1 MFMPLPD
8 PIREVLAVFRP
19 LFTAQTWRKLM
30 TLLTGTL
37 LAQGR
42 RTVAAALGAS
52 GNDQAPNWSCFHQVL
67 NRARWAPLAVS
78 RQLLLLI
85 VATFVPAGASVDLV
99 IDETLERRWGSKI
112 SKRGH
117 YRDSALSSRERS
129 VSSPG
134 LRWIVMAVV
143 VTLPW
148 TKQRWALPFLC
159 VLATTPEVSE
169 RLGKRHKT
177 VGMWAHQMIS
187 LVRRWLPDRSIKL
200 MGDTAYSVLELGLH
214 AQHQQVTLV
223 TTGRLDAVL
232 HEPPPE
238 RTRHTIGRPRVVGTR
253 LPALE
258 QVLQDPQ
265 TVWQKLTL
273 DWYGEGERT
282 LEICTGTALW
292 YRYGSDPLP
301 IRWVLTRDAS
311 GKRPPKAIFS
321 TDPTQTAEQ
330 IVTDFMKRWSLEV
343 TFEEGRAHLGIETQR
358 QWSDLAIERSTP
370 LLFGLYSLVT
380 LFGRALHPD
389 GHIPVAQAAWYRKH
403 TATFRDV
410 LALVRQ
416 HLWGYG
422 TFPTSPADAGVVLV
436 PRSTLKR
443 LSLAVC

>member
-1 MFMPLPD
+1 MPLPD
-8 PIREVLAVFRP
+8 PIIEVLTVFRP
-19 LFTAQTWRKLM
+19 LFTAPTWRKLM

-42 RTVAAALGAS
+42 RTVAAALRAC
-52 GNDQAPNWSCFHQVL
+52 GNSQATNWSCFHQVL
-67 NRARWAPLAVS
+67 NRARWSPLAVS

-85 VATFVPAGASVDLV
+85 VETFVPAGASVDLV

-134 LRWIVMAVV
+134 LRWIVMALVV
-143 VTLPW
+143 ILPW
-148 TKQRWALPFLC
+148 TKQKWALPFLC
-159 VLATTPEVSE
+159 VLSTTPEVSE

-177 VGMWAHQMIS
+177 IGMWAHQMIS

-214 AQHQQVTLV
+214 ANAQQVTLV

-238 RTRHTIGRPRVVGTR
+238 RTRHTIGRPRVVGKR

-258 QVLQDPQ
+258 QVLQDTQ
-265 TVWQKLTL
+265 TVWQQLSL
-273 DWYGEGERT
+273 SWYGEGEIT
-282 LEICTGTALW
+282 LEMCTGTALW
-292 YRYGSDPLP
+292 YRYGYDPLP
-301 IRWVLTRDAS
+301 IRWVLTRDPS

-321 TDPTQTAEQ
+321 TDPAQTAEQ
-330 IVTDFMKRWSLEV
+330 IVSAFMKRWSLEV
-343 TFEEGRAHLGIETQR
+343 TFEEGHAHLGIETQR
-358 QWSDLAIERSTP
+358 QWSGLAIERSTP
-370 LLFGLYSLVT
+370 LLFGLYGLVT
-380 LFGRALHPD
+380 LFGQALHPD
-389 GHIPVAQAAWYRKH
+389 GHIPVAQATWYRKQ

-410 LALVRQ
+410 LSIVRQ
-416 HLWGYG
+416 HLWGQR
-422 TFPTSPADAGVVLV
+422 TFPTSPTDPDVVLV
-436 PRSTLKR
+436 PRSTLER
-443 LSLAVC
+443 FSLAVC

>member
-1 MFMPLPD
+1 MPLPD
-8 PIREVLAVFRP
+8 PIIEVLMTFRP
-19 LFTAQTWRKLM
+19 LFTAPTWSKLM

-37 LAQGR
+37 LAHGC
-42 RTVAAALGAS
+42 RTVATALRQS
-52 GNDQAPNWSCFHQVL
+52 GNSMAGNWSNFHQVL
-67 NRARWAPLAVS
+67 NRARWSPLAVS

-148 TKQRWALPFLC
+148 TKQKWALPFLC
-159 VLATTPEVSE
+159 VLSSTPEVSE

-177 VGMWAHQMIS
+177 IAMWAQQMIS
-187 LVRRWLPDRSIKL
+187 LVRRWLPDREIKL
-200 MGDTAYSVLELGLH
+200 MGDTAYTVLDLGLH
-214 AQHQQVTLV
+214 AQAQQVTLI

-232 HEPPPE
+232 HEPPPQ
-238 RTRHTIGRPRVVGTR
+238 RTRHTIGRPRVVGAR
-253 LPALE
+253 KPSLE
-258 QVLQDPQ
+258 QILQDGT
-265 TVWQKLTL
+265 TVWHKLTL

-292 YRYGSDPLP
+292 YRYGSDPLA
-301 IRWVLTRDAS
+301 IRWVLTRDPS
-311 GKRPPKAIFS
+311 GKHPPKAIFS
-321 TDPTQTAEQ
+321 TDPTQPAEQ
-330 IVTDFMKRWSLEV
+330 IIRDFMKRWSLEV
-343 TFEEGRAHLGIETQR
+343 TFEESRAHLGIETQR

-380 LFGRALHPD
+380 LFGQALHPD
-389 GHIPVAQAAWYRKH
+389 GQIPVAQAAWYRKS
-403 TATFRDV
+403 TATFHDV
-410 LALVRQ
+410 LAVVRR
-416 HLWGYG
+416 HLWGQR
-422 TFPTSPADAGVVLV
+422 TFPTSPTDPDVVLV
-436 PRSTLKR
+436 PRSTLER
-443 LSLAVC
+443 FSFAVCY